1 MQAPVT
7 QPTPESSPSGV
18 SAPLLD
24 VTGLAVAIPTEGGTV
39 TAVRGVT
46 FGMRSGEVLGV
57 VGESGSG
64 KSMTA
69 LAVLG
74 LLPNRSVVSGSVR
87 LKGEELLGRSPRDL
101 RRLRGNR
108 IAMVF
113 QDPMTAL
120 NPTYTI
126 GWQVA
131 EAVRLHQRV
140 GRRAAKDR
148 AVDLL
153 RQVSV
158 PGPLDV
164 ARAYPHELSG
174 GMRQRVTIAMA
185 IANQPDVIVADEPT
199 TALDVTVQ
207 AQLLELL
214 ATLRAETGAAIML
227 ITHDLGVVAGVADRV
242 QVMYAGRIVE
252 SGPVGDVFG
261 VPQMPYTAGLLAS
274 IPGTRAASRRLPSI
288 PGAPPSMTLVSPACM
303 FAPRCP
309 LAGPE
314 CQAQPALQEVLPGQ
328 WAACHHHQAA
338 ATAFALSDEE
348 IIPNKRLPLAA
359 DQAPAVQ
366 GVGLVKEFK
375 VRTVADR
382 RATLHAVS
390 GVDLEI
396 QPGETLGLVGETSC
410 GKSTT
415 ARLLLRLEEPD
426 GGTVAVGGLDFSG
439 LNKVELRKRRADIQ
453 AVFQDPYAALNPYR
467 SIEDIV
473 GEPLAVQRVGDRH
486 ARVTRLLEMVGL
498 DAGAARRYPHEFSGG
513 QRQRIGIARALAL
526 QPKVLVLDEPVSALD
541 VSIQASILNL
551 LSDLQDELGVAYL
564 FISHDLSVVRHIADR
579 IAVMYMGRI
588 VESGA
593 AEEVYTNPRHPY
605 TRALISAVPIPDPR
619 RERRRRRI
627 LLEGDPPSPVAPPS
641 GCRFRTRC
649 WKATERCAADVPIL
663 RDLAR
668 GHAAAC
674 HHPEEPAAGA
684 KDDSLPAPVPG
695 G

>member
-1 MQAPVT
+1 MPVT
-7 QPTPESSPSGV
+7 EETPRSSPAAV
-18 SAPLLD
+18 AAPLLD
-24 VTGLAVAIPTEGGTV
+24 VASLSVTIPTEGGAV

-69 LAVLG
+69 LAVMG
-74 LLPNRSVVSGSVR
+74 LLPNRAVATGSVR
-87 LKGEELLGRSPRDL
+87 LNGAELVGLKNKEL
-101 RRLRGNR
+101 RRLRGSR

-120 NPTYTI
+120 NPTYSI

-140 GRRAAKDR
+140 GRGAAKQR

-158 PGPLDV
+158 PNPQDV

-185 IANQPDVIVADEPT
+185 IANEPDVIVADEPT

-261 VPQMPYTAGLLAS
+261 MPQMPYTAGLLAS
-274 IPGTRAASRRLPSI
+274 IPETGSASHRLPSI
-288 PGAPPSMTLVSPACM
+288 RGTPPVMTLVSPGCM

-314 CQAQPALQEVLPGQ
+314 CGAQPALREVLPGH
-328 WAACHHHQAA
+328 WAACHHHQRA
-338 ATAFALSDEE
+338 ATAFKLSDDEVV
-348 IIPNKRLPLAA
+348 RRARSALAA
-359 DQAPAVQ
+359 DTAPAVT

-375 VRTVADR
+375 VRTAAKG
-382 RATLHAVS
+382 RATLYAVS

-396 QPGETLGLVGETSC
+396 RPGETLGLVGETSC

-426 GGTVAVGGLDFSG
+426 AGTVTVGGLEFTG
-439 LNKVELRKRRADIQ
+439 LGKAELRNRRADIQ
-453 AVFQDPYAALNPYR
+453 SVFQDPYAALNPYL
-467 SIEDIV
+467 SIEDIIA
-473 GEPLAVQRVGDRH
+473 EPLVVQGVRDRH
-486 ARVTRLLEMVGL
+486 ARVKQLLEMVGL
-498 DAGAARRYPHEFSGG
+498 DGKDARRYPHEFSGG
-513 QRQRIGIARALAL
+513 QRIGIARALAL

-551 LSDLQDELGVAYL
+551 LSDLQDQLGIAYL
-564 FISHDLSVVRHIADR
+564 FISHDLSVVQHIADR

-588 VESGA
+588 AESGP
-593 AEEVYTNPRHPY
+593 AEQVYKNPRHPY

-619 RERRRRRI
+619 RERRRQRI
-627 LLEGDPPSPVAPPS
+627 LLEGDVPSPIDPPS

-649 WKATERCAADVPIL
+649 WKASDRCAAEVPIL
-663 RDLAR
+663 RELAP
-668 GHAAAC
+668 GHTAAC
-674 HHPEEPAAGA
+674 HHPEDPTG
-684 KDDSLPAPVPG
+684 
-695 G
+695 

>member
-1 MQAPVT
+1 MPVT
-7 QPTPESSPSGV
+7 EETPRSSPAAV
-18 SAPLLD
+18 AAPLLD
-24 VTGLAVAIPTEGGTV
+24 VASLSVTIPTEGGAV

-69 LAVLG
+69 LAVMG
-74 LLPNRSVVSGSVR
+74 LLPNRAVATGSVR
-87 LKGEELLGRSPRDL
+87 LNGAELVGLKNKEL
-101 RRLRGNR
+101 RRLRGSR

-120 NPTYTI
+120 NPTYSI

-140 GRRAAKDR
+140 GRGAAKQR

-158 PGPLDV
+158 PNPQDV

-185 IANQPDVIVADEPT
+185 IANEPDVIVADEPT

-261 VPQMPYTAGLLAS
+261 MPQMPYTAGLLAS
-274 IPGTRAASRRLPSI
+274 IPETGSASHRLPSI
-288 PGAPPSMTLVSPACM
+288 RGTPPVMTLVSPGCM

-314 CQAQPALQEVLPGQ
+314 CGAQPALREVLPGH
-328 WAACHHHQAA
+328 WAACHHHQRA
-338 ATAFALSDEE
+338 ATAFKLSDDEVV
-348 IIPNKRLPLAA
+348 RRARSALAA
-359 DQAPAVQ
+359 DTAPAVT

-375 VRTVADR
+375 VRTAAKG
-382 RATLHAVS
+382 RATLYAVS

-396 QPGETLGLVGETSC
+396 RPGETLGLVGETSC

-426 GGTVAVGGLDFSG
+426 AGTVTVGGLEFTG
-439 LNKVELRKRRADIQ
+439 LGKAELRNRRADIQ
-453 AVFQDPYAALNPYR
+453 AVFQDPYAALNPYL
-467 SIEDIV
+467 SIEDIIA
-473 GEPLAVQRVGDRH
+473 EPLVVQGVRDRH
-486 ARVTRLLEMVGL
+486 ARVKQLLEMVGL
-498 DAGAARRYPHEFSGG
+498 DGKDARRYPHEFSGG

-551 LSDLQDELGVAYL
+551 LSDLQDQLGIAYL
-564 FISHDLSVVRHIADR
+564 FISHDLSVVQHIADR

-588 VESGA
+588 AESGP
-593 AEEVYTNPRHPY
+593 AEQVYKNPRHPY

-619 RERRRRRI
+619 RERRRQRI
-627 LLEGDPPSPVAPPS
+627 LLEGDVPSPIDPPS

-649 WKATERCAADVPIL
+649 WKASDRCAAEVPIL
-663 RDLAR
+663 RELAP
-668 GHAAAC
+668 GHTAAC
-674 HHPEEPAAGA
+674 HHPEDPTG
-684 KDDSLPAPVPG
+684 
-695 G
+695 

>member
-1 MQAPVT
+1 VQTAVT
-7 QPTPESSPSGV
+7 QQGPGFAPADG

-24 VTGLAVAIPTEGGTV
+24 VTSLSVTIPTEGGTV
-39 TAVRGVT
+39 NAVRGVT
-46 FGMRSGEVLGV
+46 FEMRSGEVLGV

-64 KSMTA
+64 KSMSA

-74 LLPNRSVVSGSVR
+74 LLPNRAVASGSVR
-87 LKGEELLGRSPRDL
+87 LKGEELLGRGKKEL

-120 NPTYTI
+120 NPTYNI

-131 EAVRLHQRV
+131 EAVQLHQRV
-140 GRRAAKDR
+140 GRAAAKQR

-158 PGPLDV
+158 PNPQDV

-214 ATLRAETGAAIML
+214 GTLRAETGAAIML

-274 IPGTRAASRRLPSI
+274 IPGVGPASHRLPSI
-288 PGAPPSMTLVSPACM
+288 RGTPPSMTIVSPGCM

-314 CQAQPALQEVLPGQ
+314 CAAQPALQEVLPGH
-328 WAACHHHQAA
+328 WAACHHHQGA
-338 ATAFALSDEE
+338 ATAFTLSDDEV
-348 IIPNKRLPLAA
+348 IGGSRSPSAA
-359 DQAPAVQ
+359 DSGPAVQ

-375 VRTVADR
+375 VRTAAQR

-396 QPGETLGLVGETSC
+396 KAGETLGLVGETSC

-426 GGTVAVGGLDFSG
+426 GGTVTVAGLAFSG
-439 LNKVELRKRRADIQ
+439 LGKAELRKRRADIQ

-467 SIEDIV
+467 SVGDIIA
-473 GEPLAVQRVGDRH
+473 EPLVVQRLGDRH
-486 ARVTRLLEMVGL
+486 ARVARLLEMVGL
-498 DAGAARRYPHEFSGG
+498 DGKDARRYPHEFSGG

-551 LSDLQDELGVAYL
+551 LSDLQDELGIAYL

-588 VESGA
+588 AESGP
-593 AEEVYTNPRHPY
+593 AEQVYTNPRHPY

-619 RERRRRRI
+619 RERRRQRI
-627 LLEGDPPSPVAPPS
+627 LLEGDVPSPIDPPS

-649 WKATERCAADVPIL
+649 WKASDRCTSEVPVL
-663 RDLAR
+663 RELTPN
-668 GHAAAC
+668 HTIAC
-674 HHPEEPAAGA
+674 HHPEDPAG
-684 KDDSLPAPVPG
+684 
-695 G
+695 

>member
-1 MQAPVT
+1 VT
-7 QPTPESSPSGV
+7 QQTPRASPGEVSGL
-18 SAPLLD
+18 LLD
-24 VTGLAVAIPTEGGTV
+24 VTDLSVTIPTEGGTV
-39 TAVRGVT
+39 NAVRGVS
-46 FGMRSGEVLGV
+46 FGLRSGEVLGV

-64 KSMTA
+64 KSMSA
-69 LAVLG
+69 LAVMG
-74 LLPNRSVVSGSVR
+74 LLPNRAVASGSVR
-87 LKGEELLGRSPRDL
+87 LKGEELLGRSKKAL
-101 RRLRGNR
+101 RPLRGSR

-120 NPTYTI
+120 NPTYSI

-131 EAVRLHQRV
+131 EAVRIHQRV
-140 GRRAAKDR
+140 SRAAAKDR
-148 AVDLL
+148 AVELL

-158 PGPLDV
+158 PNPHDV

-214 ATLRAETGAAIML
+214 TTLRAETDAAIML

-261 VPQMPYTAGLLAS
+261 APQMPYTAGLLAS
-274 IPGTRAASRRLPSI
+274 IPGIGSRSHRLPSI
-288 PGAPPSMTLVSPACM
+288 RGAPPSMTLVSPRCM

-314 CQAQPALQEVLPGQ
+314 CGAAPALQEVVPGH
-328 WAACHHHQAA
+328 WAACHHHQGA
-338 ATAFALSDEE
+338 ATAFTLTGDEA
-348 IIPNKRLPLAA
+348 IGGSASPLAP
-359 DQAPAVQ
+359 DGAPAVQ

-375 VRTVADR
+375 VRTAKG

-396 QPGETLGLVGETSC
+396 KPSETLGLVGETSC

-426 GGTVAVGGLDFSG
+426 GGTVTVGGLEFSG
-439 LNKVELRKRRADIQ
+439 LGKAELRKRRADIQ

-467 SIEDIV
+467 SIGDII
-473 GEPLAVQRVGDRH
+473 GEPLVVQRVPDRQ
-486 ARVTRLLEMVGL
+486 ARVIQLLEMVGL
-498 DAGAARRYPHEFSGG
+498 DAKDARRYPHEFSGG

-551 LSDLQDELGVAYL
+551 LSDLQDQLGIAYL

-588 VESGA
+588 VENGP
-593 AEEVYTNPRHPY
+593 AEQVYANPRHPY

-619 RERRRRRI
+619 HERHRQRI
-627 LLEGDPPSPVAPPS
+627 LLEGDVPSPIDPPS

-649 WKATERCAADVPIL
+649 WKASDVCADEVPIL
-663 RDLAR
+663 RELTPA
-668 GHAAAC
+668 HTTAC
-674 HHPEEPAAGA
+674 HHPEEAAE
-684 KDDSLPAPVPG
+684 
-695 G
+695 